1 QSDTPLLF
9 NPHTPLLMIAPFTLA
24 ENNSNVIFYGIWR
37 AIGVEQK
44 AVLCRVNFT
53 NGLLFLDLILVYFKI
68 IAVSV
73 CLGWLSYSSLFSFC

>member
-1 QSDTPLLF
+1 
-9 NPHTPLLMIAPFTLA
+9 MIAPFTLA

-53 NGLLFLDLILVYFKI
+53 NGLLFLDLILVYEL
-68 IAVSV
+68 VSKRYYWHE
-73 CLGWLSYSSLFSFC
+73 LGLF